1 MCAGNANCGNL
12 APPGHVSGS
21 AARVT
26 QGGTAANCMDGGG
39 IVGVVD
45 GAQHAMVVFVLLLH
59 AAAPLSCRYD
69 RLYRPRFLPSRLPS
83 HQPPTLTLSTSGQV

>member
-1 MCAGNANCGNL
+1 MLIVVIWRHLVMQAA
-12 APPGHVSGS
+12 

-26 QGGTAANCMDGGG
+26 QGGTAANCMDDGG

-45 GAQHAMVVFVLLLH
+45 GAQHAMMVFVLLLL